1 MMTSNERLNK
11 TEQEQLSAAWSRL
24 EEQLEHTEQSPL
36 WEQWESQAVSNHT
49 EQSAGRPVSSEEAV
63 KEAPDARGIDEVQA
77 PSNVVP
83 LGRKRA
89 ISSESDSRLRQS
101 GAVQRWFRRNKG
113 KTVAACAA
121 ALLAVVIAIPS
132 TNEAL
137 AAWLNTFRMEKVIVV
152 NEGDLQSLMNSFIGE
167 GESLERN
174 NRFGSFEKHS
184 VGSYEAITAEQAAA
198 KLGFPLA
205 AIKLGEDQTTAI
217 SSIAAESILLHLN
230 VNEINSAMRKLGADK
245 LLPESVDG
253 KAITF
258 HTGEGVNV
266 TYQSNGGTHS
276 EQSVQ
281 VTYIKEPSI
290 EVDSS
295 VNVKDAYE
303 AVIRFP
309 ALPEHLRTS
318 LQRAV
323 SLENGEIPMP
333 LIANNDWE
341 KVTIKAVDV
350 YIDMRYVGQSSVNA
364 MWLQDGIV
372 TYAYLNGYEDEQQI
386 KALVSE
392 LIRS

>member
-1 MMTSNERLNK
+1 MTSNERLNK